1 MNFKKAFSALAIVA
15 AVAVGSSA
23 CSSDADVASRNLSQ
37 EADDFKIDRRVVLYN
52 GITDTYT
59 LAIVGKCSL
68 GNDDTKEQSSVTC
81 KTEDGKYLKH
91 IFRMGD
97 NMTVFA
103 QQLLPAEVSTARY
116 KVYFKPEAII
126 PDIAKR

>member
-1 MNFKKAFSALAIVA
+1 MNLRKTAA
-15 AVAVGSSA
+15 AVALTLAATLGMTA
-23 CSSDADVASRNLSQ
+23 CSSDADVASKNLSQ
-37 EADDFKIDRRVVLYN
+37 DADDFKIERRVVLYN

-68 GNDDTKEQSSVTC
+68 GNDDTAVQSSVVC
-81 KTEDGKYLKH
+81 KTEDGRYLKH

-103 QQLLPAEVSTARY
+103 QQLLPSEVSTARY